1 MTNTVNPLTVLDIRT
16 LVGFKQIT
24 PGEITGEPVEALKR
38 CGITAFR
45 DIVPGK
51 SVIRTGSMM
60 VQGNTFYGLQA
71 QTEKNM
77 SAATFTLELLPRMLD
92 LKARAIQVGFRMS
105 QKPVVLSQVNTT
117 MLSIPRN
124 GTAPTRVNSVRTA
137 TEETS
142 AYYELVISTDSQEV
156 NATVQVYVSRQPV
169 ENLTLTM
176 AGSHGEYPFAL
187 TVGSVFNPVK
197 EDGFSFMVGDIY
209 IAQLDYNSDHTVTPH
224 LLGNLTL
231 EPFKVASY
239 EGDRHSNTHGEDIVT
254 ALNTLDPNNDMGV
267 LAVKPVAQ
275 PASVTFELPDSTGKA
290 ILGVALNVVYR
301 DSIAPENRLRYQ
313 ITEGTTQLPVETIT
327 ERRAD
332 VTGFTTFSKFMA
344 SPVDG
349 GEWNAE
355 NLAFSMNL
363 FNSPGEGR

>member
-142 AYYELVISTDSQEV
+142 AYYELVISTDSQGV

-176 AGSHGEYPFAL
+176 AGSHGEYPLAL
-187 TVGSVFNPVK
+187 TVGSVFSPVK

-254 ALNTLDPNNDMGV
+254 ALNTLDPNNDMGG
-267 LAVKPVAQ
+267 A
-275 PASVTFELPDSTGKA
+275 
-290 ILGVALNVVYR
+290 
-301 DSIAPENRLRYQ
+301 
-313 ITEGTTQLPVETIT
+313 
-327 ERRAD
+327 
-332 VTGFTTFSKFMA
+332 
-344 SPVDG
+344 G
-349 GEWNAE
+349 GEAGG
-355 NLAFSMNL
+355 AT
-363 FNSPGEGR
+363 GQRDV